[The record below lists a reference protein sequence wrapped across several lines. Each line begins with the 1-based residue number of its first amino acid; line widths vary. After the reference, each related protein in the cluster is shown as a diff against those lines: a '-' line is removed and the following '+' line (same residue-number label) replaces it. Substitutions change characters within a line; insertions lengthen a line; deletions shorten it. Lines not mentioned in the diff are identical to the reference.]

1 MELTIPERV
10 LFETEVYEIDDN
22 LKVKKGNVKITESR
36 VMFRSDGDAKLLY
49 ISGIQMIEI
58 KKENRWGFF
67 VAGAILLANSAVM
80 YFLGLEFGASNFFSA
95 LMFFVAPTASLF
107 ISLLLLYW
115 WFVTRSYLLDMH
127 TNFGRKFRIRSK
139 SKEDLYEIANAVE
152 LVKMGAVRMLQ
163 KKEKP
168 LA

>member
-1 MELTIPERV
+1 
-10 LFETEVYEIDDN
+10 
-22 LKVKKGNVKITESR
+22 
-36 VMFRSDGDAKLLY
+36 
-49 ISGIQMIEI
+49 
-58 KKENRWGFF
+58 
-67 VAGAILLANSAVM
+67 M
-80 YFLGLEFGASNFFSA
+80 YFLGLEFGASSFFSA

-127 TNFGRKFRIRSK
+127 TNFGKKFRIRSK